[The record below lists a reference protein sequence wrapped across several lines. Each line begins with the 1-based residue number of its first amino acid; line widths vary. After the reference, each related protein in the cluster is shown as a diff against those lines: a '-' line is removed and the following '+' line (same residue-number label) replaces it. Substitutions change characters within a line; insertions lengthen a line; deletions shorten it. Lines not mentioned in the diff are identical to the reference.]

1 MPSLQNYANNS
12 ESTSKMS
19 DDPDFTSEV
28 TSSGMLNIPAK
39 FQKMHEVE
47 EGDLIRVEMKEH
59 KKSNEVNNE

>member
-1 MPSLQNYANNS
+1 
-12 ESTSKMS
+12 MS